1 VMNYNLPPDEG
12 KKKKDVYWNTCIIL
26 GIIAIVAFIIGANED
41 MTEAR
46 GSYDTVYDEQWYVCA
61 NHQVLFDPNEE
72 LENNGV
78 EDCADG
84 SDERS
89 DDSSVVSMCGG
100 VMCCCS
106 LIFAIS
112 ALSTKND
119 TQRVVVVQQQP
130 QYIPVVQQVIQQ
142 PKAAPRPNPPASIAM
157 KTKERWVAEAKNL
170 ELARNWEGAADAY
183 QKAGMFSEAGRIR
196 QEHLEQSQPM
206 VQIGQVGNT
215 VLNDSVMI
223 AESTPKTCASCGNV
237 SEPSW
242 KICPHCSNPL

>member
-1 VMNYNLPPDEG
+1 MNFNLPPDEG
-12 KKKKDVYWNTCIIL
+12 KKKKQLYWNVCIVLAVISF
-26 GIIAIVAFIIGANED
+26 ISIAISASSDDPGRYSQNPSGGWDWEYICDNGERINGFQSGSIED
-41 MTEAR
+41 D
-46 GSYDTVYDEQWYVCA
+46 GI
-61 NHQVLFDPNEE
+61 
-72 LENNGV
+72 
-78 EDCADG
+78 EDCNDG
-84 SDERS
+84 SDEVGS
-89 DDSSVVSMCGG
+89 AGSVYETCGG
-100 VMCCCS
+100 AMCCFS

-183 QKAGMFSEAGRIR
+183 QKAGMYEEAGRIR
-196 QEHLEQSQPM
+196 QEHLEQIQPV
-206 VQIGQVGNT
+206 VQIGHVGNT